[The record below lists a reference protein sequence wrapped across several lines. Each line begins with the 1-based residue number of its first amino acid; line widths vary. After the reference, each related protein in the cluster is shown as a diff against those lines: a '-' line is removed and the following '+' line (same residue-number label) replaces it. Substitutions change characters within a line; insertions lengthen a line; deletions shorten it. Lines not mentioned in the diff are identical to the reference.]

1 MRVGARDQLFQTLL
15 HTLHRIR
22 GGYGNRRSSDDQL
35 SVADGL
41 LDACDQLLAP
51 LAVLPLLGI
60 ENMALRIGQRRA
72 RTQPD
77 VLIRLNMQPQIL
89 IHPSIVCQH
98 HPELVTPHGL
108 GHNDLTRQAQGG
120 GDVVHR
126 QQLRPA
132 VGYLIQQQLVLEV
145 PTRDRMTH

>member
-60 ENMALRIGQRRA
+60 ENMALRIGQ
-72 RTQPD
+72 
-77 VLIRLNMQPQIL
+77 
-89 IHPSIVCQH
+89 
-98 HPELVTPHGL
+98 
-108 GHNDLTRQAQGG
+108 
-120 GDVVHR
+120 
-126 QQLRPA
+126 
-132 VGYLIQQQLVLEV
+132 
-145 PTRDRMTH
+145 